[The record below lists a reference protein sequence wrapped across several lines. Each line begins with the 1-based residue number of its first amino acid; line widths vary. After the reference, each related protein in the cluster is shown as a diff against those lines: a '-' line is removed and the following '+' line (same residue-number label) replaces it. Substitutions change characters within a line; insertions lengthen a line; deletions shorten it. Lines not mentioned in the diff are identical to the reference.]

1 MQKLWIKNPLAIHAA
16 NAGGGILVH
25 NGVILELIPAGHSP
39 TPPFDTFDASAHVIL
54 PGLINTHHHFYQTLT
69 RAVRP
74 ALGKGLFGWLRALY
88 PIWAHLTPDDLAVAT
103 ELALTELLL
112 SGCTTSSDHHYLFPA
127 ALRDAIDV
135 QAQAAKHSGVR
146 VMLARGSMN
155 LSQKDGGLPPDSVVQ
170 EADAILKDSERVV
183 KQYHDPRDGSM
194 MQVALAPCSPFSVT
208 ETLMKDTAALA
219 SSLHVRL
226 HTHLGETIDENEF
239 CEEKL
244 GQRPIDYL
252 EHCGWLGAQTWI
264 AHGIHFSLEEI
275 SRLGAAKTAVTHCPH
290 SNMILGSGICPAC
303 SLRDAGSPVGL
314 GVDGSASNDASS
326 MIDEV
331 RAATLIQRL
340 DQGAAGFSHLDAIQ
354 LATEGSAA
362 CLGRADIGIIT
373 PGKQADLAMFK
384 LNELKHSG
392 HDDPLAALVL
402 SGAGRADRVM
412 IKGEW
417 RVEDGRAVG
426 VDETDLMR
434 RHADAAR
441 GLRQR
446 AGLQS

>member
-1 MQKLWIKNPLAIHAA
+1 
-16 NAGGGILVH
+16 
-25 NGVILELIPAGHSP
+25 
-39 TPPFDTFDASAHVIL
+39 
-54 PGLINTHHHFYQTLT
+54 
-69 RAVRP
+69 
-74 ALGKGLFGWLRALY
+74 
-88 PIWAHLTPDDLAVAT
+88 
-103 ELALTELLL
+103 
-112 SGCTTSSDHHYLFPA
+112 
-127 ALRDAIDV
+127 
-135 QAQAAKHSGVR
+135 
-146 VMLARGSMN
+146 
-155 LSQKDGGLPPDSVVQ
+155 
-170 EADAILKDSERVV
+170 
-183 KQYHDPRDGSM
+183 
-194 MQVALAPCSPFSVT
+194 
-208 ETLMKDTAALA
+208 
-219 SSLHVRL
+219 
-226 HTHLGETIDENEF
+226 
-239 CEEKL
+239 
-244 GQRPIDYL
+244 
-252 EHCGWLGAQTWI
+252 
-264 AHGIHFSLEEI
+264 
-275 SRLGAAKTAVTHCPH
+275 
-290 SNMILGSGICPAC
+290 
-303 SLRDAGSPVGL
+303 
-314 GVDGSASNDASS
+314 

-340 DQGAAGFSHLDAIQ
+340 DQGAGGFGHLDAIQ